1 MAEVLVGRVSGAVP
15 KRRSART
22 QLRLGLLAL
31 GLGKGVVATGAI
43 IAPGSYWMGMSLVGG
58 RGSAVVGPYNPHLVT
73 DLGAALLAVAGF
85 LLLAAVGL
93 ERRLVQAALVGGLL
107 QGLPH
112 FGYHPSTVRA
122 GGFPDAIGSI
132 VTTALSLELATFLLI
147 LSRRLPRSDEGH
159 TVPQSARVL
168 SGRLGSE

>member
-1 MAEVLVGRVSGAVP
+1 MAQVLVGRVSGAVP
-15 KRRSART
+15 KWRSART

-85 LLLAAVGL
+85 LLLAAI
-93 ERRLVQAALVGGLL
+93 RLRGRVVQGGPPALVL
-107 QGLPH
+107 QGTP
-112 FGYHPSTVRA
+112 T
-122 GGFPDAIGSI
+122 
-132 VTTALSLELATFLLI
+132 
-147 LSRRLPRSDEGH
+147 
-159 TVPQSARVL
+159 
-168 SGRLGSE
+168 

>member
-1 MAEVLVGRVSGAVP
+1 MAEVLVGRLSEAVP
-15 KRRSART
+15 KWRSART

-43 IAPGSYWMGMSLVGG
+43 IAPGSYWMGMSLIGG
-58 RGSAVVGPYNPHLVT
+58 RGSAVGGTYNPHLVT

-93 ERRLVQAALVGGLL
+93 ERRLVQAALVVVLL

-112 FGYHPSTVRA
+112 LGYHLSAVLA
-122 GGFPDAIGSI
+122 GGPNEIGSLL
-132 VTTALSLELATFLLI
+132 TTTLSLELAIFLLV
-147 LSRRLPRSDEGH
+147 LSRRLPRSDERKID
-159 TVPQSARVL
+159 VPA
-168 SGRLGSE
+168 GERLRG

>member
-1 MAEVLVGRVSGAVP
+1 MAEVLVGRLSEAVP
-15 KRRSART
+15 KWRSART

-31 GLGKGVVATGAI
+31 GLGKGVVATSAI
-43 IAPGSYWMGMSLVGG
+43 IAPGSYWMGMSLFGG

-93 ERRLVQAALVGGLL
+93 ERRLVQAALVALLL

-112 FGYHPSTVRA
+112 LGYHLSAVLA
-122 GGFPDAIGSI
+122 DGFPNEIGSLL
-132 VTTALSLELATFLLI
+132 TTTLSLELAVFLLV
-147 LSRRLPRSDEGH
+147 LSRRLPRSDERG
-159 TVPQSARVL
+159 
-168 SGRLGSE
+168 

>member
-1 MAEVLVGRVSGAVP
+1 VLVGRPSGAVP
-15 KRRSART
+15 KWRSART

-58 RGSAVVGPYNPHLVT
+58 RGSVVVEPYNPHLVT

-93 ERRLVQAALVGGLL
+93 ERRLVQAALVALLL

-112 FGYHPSTVRA
+112 LGYHVSAVLA
-122 GGFPDAIGSI
+122 DGFPNEIGSLLA
-132 VTTALSLELATFLLI
+132 TTLSLELAIFLLV
-147 LSRRLPRSDEGH
+147 LSRRLPKE
-159 TVPQSARVL
+159 
-168 SGRLGSE
+168 